1 MKLFLLTGRTL
12 FYLKNWGQLTTDPS
26 VLDIIKGYRLR
37 FKGHPHQFYHPITN
51 PKSRKEFQAIKQ
63 EVNSLL
69 SKGAIKQIPKS
80 QAKFV
85 SRLFTVPK
93 KSGGLRPVINLK
105 PLNQFLHL
113 QTFKME
119 GLPDLKVLL
128 EPNDF
133 MITIDLSDA
142 YMTLPI
148 EEESRNY
155 LCFQFQD
162 QMFQFCVLP
171 FGLNDA
177 PRAFTKTL
185 KPPVGTLRSL
195 GFKLVVYLD
204 DIILAASTRDLCI
217 YQGRILIKTLENLG
231 FVINLK
237 KSNLVPSQVV
247 LFLGFVVD
255 SKKMSFSLPDSKI
268 QSIRLSAQTLLN
280 QPKVSLRKLSQFIGM
295 CNASRTA
302 VLEAPLHYRSIQN
315 QLTSTLRSQPI
326 TQQNYDVKIRL
337 NSHSREDLTWWV
349 KNLKT
354 NCSRPIHPPP
364 VDLSC
369 QMPQI

>member
-1 MKLFLLTGRTL
+1 MVSLPQSFFLVFFNSKIKNLSEENKLIRKITVPKKQVPQKFKPQYRARQQSAKNCNRFSNRRVVFKQVNFRKQSKIPAESRQKQLSFNRTDQNET
-12 FYLKNWGQLTTDPS
+12 FSINWKNIVLSKKLGSTHYRS
-26 VLDIIKGYRLR
+26 VCSGHCKGYRLR
-37 FKGHPHQFYHPITN
+37 FKGHPHQFYRPITI
-51 PKSRKEFQAIKQ
+51 PKSSKEFQVIKQ

-93 KSGGLRPVINLK
+93 KSGGLRPA
-105 PLNQFLHL
+105 FLHL

-119 GLPDLKVLL
+119 GHSDLKVLL

-155 LCFQFQD
+155 LCLQFQD

-171 FGLNDA
+171 FG

-195 GFKLVVYLD
+195 SFKLVVYLD
-204 DIILAASTRDLCI
+204 DIILAASTRELCI
-217 YQGRILIKTLENLG
+217 YQGQILIKTLENLG
-231 FVINLK
+231 FVINLE

-247 LFLGFVVD
+247 LFLGFIVD

-268 QSIRLSAQTLLN
+268 QSIRLSA
-280 QPKVSLRKLSQFIGM
+280 
-295 CNASRTA
+295 
-302 VLEAPLHYRSIQN
+302 
-315 QLTSTLRSQPI
+315 
-326 TQQNYDVKIRL
+326 
-337 NSHSREDLTWWV
+337 
-349 KNLKT
+349 
-354 NCSRPIHPPP
+354 
-364 VDLSC
+364 
-369 QMPQI
+369 

>member
-1 MKLFLLTGRTL
+1 M
-12 FYLKNWGQLTTDPS
+12 
-26 VLDIIKGYRLR
+26 
-37 FKGHPHQFYHPITN
+37 
-51 PKSRKEFQAIKQ
+51 
-63 EVNSLL
+63 
-69 SKGAIKQIPKS
+69 
-80 QAKFV
+80 
-85 SRLFTVPK
+85 
-93 KSGGLRPVINLK
+93 INLK

-119 GLPDLKVLL
+119 GLSDLKVLL

-155 LCFQFQD
+155 MCFQFQD

-171 FGLNDA
+171 FGLNNA

-204 DIILAASTRDLCI
+204 DIILAASTRELCI
-217 YQGRILIKTLENLG
+217 YQGQILIKTLENLG
-231 FVINLK
+231 FVTNLE

-247 LFLGFVVD
+247 LFLGFIVD

-295 CNASRTA
+295 FNASRTA
-302 VLEAPLHYRSIQN
+302 VLEVPLHYRSIQN

-326 TQQNYDVKIRL
+326 TQQNYDVKICL
-337 NSHSREDLTWWV
+337 NGQSRKDLTWWV
-349 KNLKT
+349 KNLKPT
-354 NCSRPIHPPP
+354 VQDQSTLHQWIFQ
-364 VDLSC
+364 LC